1 MNPDFQALADA
12 IERDRFLRA
21 HRMTVEQ
28 RLTQGAALFDY
39 ACEAALTGLR
49 AQFPTATD
57 AELQVR
63 LRQTLTRARELEG
76 VSL

>member
-12 IERDRFLRA
+12 LERERQLRA

-28 RLTQGAALFDY
+28 RLVQGAALFDY
-39 ACEAALTGLR
+39 ACAAALAGLR

-63 LRQTLTRARELEG
+63 LGRTLTRARELES
-76 VSL
+76 VRS

>member
-1 MNPDFQALADA
+1 VNPDFQALADA
-12 IERDRFLRA
+12 LERDRHLRA
-21 HRMTVEQ
+21 HRMTLEQ
-28 RLTQGAALFDY
+28 RLIQGAALFDY

-63 LRQTLTRARELEG
+63 LRRTLTRARELDG
-76 VSL
+76 VPL

>member
-1 MNPDFQALADA
+1 
-12 IERDRFLRA
+12 
-21 HRMTVEQ
+21 MTVEQ
-28 RLTQGAALFDY
+28 RLVQGAALFDY

-57 AELQVR
+57 ADLQVR

-76 VSL
+76 VPL

>member
-1 MNPDFQALADA
+1 VNPDFEALANA
-12 IERDRFLRA
+12 IERDRHLRA

-28 RLTQGAALFDY
+28 RLIQGAALFDY

-57 AELQVR
+57 AELEVR
-63 LRQTLTRARELEG
+63 LRHTLTRARELEG
-76 VSL
+76 VPL